1 MKTNIINIGNSL
13 GIILPSML
21 LRQLKLSFKS
31 TVQIEIDN
39 ASIIIKPVPRQGW
52 AEAAEQMNAA
62 GDDELLMGDFPNEFD
77 EEEWTW

>member
-1 MKTNIINIGNSL
+1 MKANIINIGNSQ

-39 ASIIIKPVPRQGW
+39 GSIIIKPDPREGW
-52 AEAAEQMNAA
+52 AEAAKQMYAA
-62 GDDELLMGDFPNEFD
+62 EDDKLLSDDFPNEFD
-77 EEEWTW
+77 KEEWTW